1 MNLQIKIQPKFMTPA
16 LTMAHNA
23 SLVTRQQ
30 VITTVSLPNH
40 NSPFSHHNTLKSLI
54 INCQSIHPKK
64 EHFINLLST
73 NHPDLVF
80 GCESCLTPIIHN
92 AELFPP
98 HYVYDSL
105 I

>member
-1 MNLQIKIQPKFMTPA
+1 MPQYGTPNWSYQNSKPNWSPKLNLQIKIQPKFMTPA
-16 LTMAHNA
+16 LTMAYNA

-64 EHFINLLST
+64 EHFINLLGT
-73 NHPDLVF
+73 NHPDLV
-80 GCESCLTPIIHN
+80 LAAN
-92 AELFPP
+92 LA
-98 HYVYDSL
+98 
-105 I
+105 